1 MFGFLFTVK
10 CAPGD
15 YGMSNGSCVPCP
27 DGTYQPNEGSTECV
41 NCPYRRSQTEPGTVI
56 ESQCIDICESESLEN

>member
-1 MFGFLFTVK
+1 
-10 CAPGD
+10 
-15 YGMSNGSCVPCP
+15 MSNGSCVPCL